1 MTWRRSRIGGG
12 CYATVLT
19 HKGKLRTDLRI
30 LRGDDWFWL
39 DTEAI
44 GHAVLEHMLRTYS
57 LGRDV
62 QYEDVTASRALLS
75 LVGPAARERLDA
87 APPVEEH
94 AFVPGEHGMYVATLL
109 GVDVICEPGTTLDV
123 APVSE
128 EAAECV
134 RIEAGRPR
142 LGYDMDA
149 DTIPQEAGINERA
162 VSFTKGC
169 YVGQETVARLHYR
182 GKPNRHLRGLLLS
195 EPAERGSGDHARRQ
209 GRWAARLDLRL
220 PQAGLDCACARAP
233 RGRAGSDGGG
243 RQRTRRGGR
252 FTVPVV
258 GRKLTLRLSPF
269 ERDGLDAYGAS
280 QRVPADRVIRT
291 AILYYLREHRAGRS
305 LVREPTPGGSHP
317 GGAVAV
323 EVDLGERTAGALA
336 EEAAADQMDPADL
349 ARDALLLFLADVDS
363 GRIASTLVSALRA
376 D

>member
-1 MTWRRSRIGGG
+1 VIATSDYELVTESVGLVDRSERAKFLVRGSEAADFLQGQVSNDVEALEPGSG

-19 HKGKLRTDLRI
+19 HEGKLRTDLRI

-75 LVGPAARERLDA
+75 LVGPAARQLLDA
-87 APPVEEH
+87 APPREEH
-94 AFVPGEHGMYVATLL
+94 AFVDGEHGIYVSTLL
-109 GVDVICEPGTTLDV
+109 GVDVIGEPGTTLEV
-123 APVSE
+123 EPVSE

-182 GKPNRHLRGLLLS
+182 GKPNRHLRGLRLS
-195 EPAERGSGDHARRQ
+195 QPAERGS
-209 GRWAARLDLRL
+209 
-220 PQAGLDCACARAP
+220 
-233 RGRAGSDGGG
+233 
-243 RQRTRRGGR
+243 
-252 FTVPVV
+252 
-258 GRKLTLRLSPF
+258 
-269 ERDGLDAYGAS
+269 E
-280 QRVPADRVIRT
+280 
-291 AILYYLREHRAGRS
+291 IL
-305 LVREPTPGGSHP
+305 
-317 GGAVAV
+317 
-323 EVDLGERTAGALA
+323 LGERVVGKVGSTCVSPRLGPIALALVRREAEPGATVEVQGAGA
-336 EEAAADQMDPADL
+336 EVV
-349 ARDALLLFLADVDS
+349 DVPFS
-363 GRIASTLVSALRA
+363 LG
-376 D
+376 